1 MSEVVKENKMGTM
14 AINKLLISMAVPM
27 MVSMLVQALYN
38 IVDSMFVA
46 RVSQDALTAVSLAFS
61 MQNLMIAITVGTG
74 VGVNAILSKS
84 LGEKRFDRAN
94 KVANNSIFLAG
105 CTYVLFLI
113 LGLTVT
119 DKFFAIQTDDAAIMQ
134 CGIDY
139 LSVVLT
145 CSFGLVGQVCLERL
159 LTSTGKTFY
168 SMIVQMTGAV
178 ANMILDPIMIFG
190 YFGFPALGVK
200 GAAVATVIGQCIAM
214 CVGIIINIKKN
225 KEITLSFKLMKPDAE
240 IIKRIYKVGVP
251 SIIMSSISS
260 IMVFGLNKIL
270 IGFTTTAVAVF
281 GVYFKLQSF
290 VFMPVFGLNNGM
302 VPIVAY
308 NYGAKNSE
316 RIIQT
321 IKYAI
326 GYAFTIMV
334 FGFLLFEIFP
344 SWLLGIFKSENP
356 AENAAMMEIG
366 IPALRVIAIHFV
378 IAGVCIIMGSVFQ
391 ALGKAMYSMVV
402 SVCRQLVVLLP
413 AAYLLSLTGNL
424 NMIWFAFP
432 IAECV
437 SLLISTISYRKVR
450 KLFEFKSTDE
460 SPAPK
465 YIEQ

>member
-119 DKFFAIQTDDAAIMQ
+119 EKFFAIQTDDAAIMQ